1 MLVFVVQE
9 RSNRML
15 RSFLMFFGQIN
26 QTGWRVAMGC
36 LMLAMLVLAA
46 SAQAAIRIDLNN
58 PNAAPIPV
66 AVTDFYGASPEA
78 AQYANDIANV
88 ITNNF
93 SHATPFKVLN
103 KASFL
108 QSAAQLASGGPV
120 FNDWKSIG
128 SDALLTGTVEM
139 VGGQIKVEYRLYDP
153 NREEQ
158 LIGRRYTVDAKFWR
172 HVAHRIS
179 DDVYTNLTGEP
190 GYFATRIVHI
200 GETKIP
206 GQAGVAKRLCVMDQD
221 SANYQCLTDGV
232 ALVLTPRFNPNL
244 QKIIY
249 MSYANG
255 KPRLY
260 FLDMPTGQQ
269 TIIGDFE
276 GLNSTPRFSPDGSKV
291 AMTMTAG
298 HEGNAEIYE
307 MNMGSRTLKRLTFHR
322 GIDTSPSYSPDGKQ
336 IVFNSDRGGQAAL
349 YIMDSDGSNVRRLTY
364 NEGRYYSPAWSPRG
378 DLIAFVKQ
386 RAGVFHIGVIDPQGG
401 EERLL
406 TDSYMDDN
414 PTWAPNG
421 RIIVFS
427 RQKAKS
433 DQTRIMTID
442 LTGYNL
448 RELPT
453 PTNASDPAW
462 SPLIR

>member
-1 MLVFVVQE
+1 MRLLAAIAKLFATPADAKT
-9 RSNRML
+9 RYPA
-15 RSFLMFFGQIN
+15 
-26 QTGWRVAMGC
+26 WRAAMGC
-36 LMLAMLVLAA
+36 LLLAMVMFIS
-46 SAQAAIRIDLNN
+46 SAHAAIRIDLNN
-58 PNAAPIPV
+58 PNAAPMPI
-66 AVTDFYGASPEA
+66 AVQQFYGATPEA
-78 AQYANDIANV
+78 AQMAADITGV
-88 ITNNF
+88 INNNF
-93 SHATPFKVLN
+93 GHATPFKVLN
-103 KASFL
+103 PKAFL
-108 QSAAQLASGGPV
+108 QTPEQLATGGPV

-128 SDALLTGTVEM
+128 ADALLTGTVEIS
-139 VGGQIKVEYRLYDP
+139 GGQIKVEYRLYDP
-153 NREEQ
+153 NTEQQ
-158 LIGRRYTVDAKFWR
+158 LIGRRYTVDSKFWR

-200 GETKIP
+200 GETGSGRNI
-206 GQAGVAKRLCVMDQD
+206 QKRLCVMDQD
-221 SANYQCLTDGV
+221 GANYQCLTDGSS
-232 ALVLTPRFNPNL
+232 LVLTPRFNPNL

-249 MSYANG
+249 MSYSSG

-260 FLDMPTGQQ
+260 LLDMPTGQQ
-269 TIIGDFE
+269 TVIGDFE
-276 GLNSTPRFSPDGSKV
+276 GLNSTPRFSPDGTKV

-298 HEGNAEIYE
+298 HEGNPEIYE
-307 MNMGSRTLKRLTFHR
+307 MDLSSHTLKRLTYHR
-322 GIDTSPSYSPDGKQ
+322 AIDTSPSYSPDGKQ
-336 IVFNSDRGGQAAL
+336 IVFNSDRGGQPAL
-349 YIMDSDGSNVRRLTY
+349 YIMDADGSNVRRLTY
-364 NEGRYYSPAWSPRG
+364 GDGRYYSPAWSPRG
-378 DLIAFVKQ
+378 DLIAFVKDLH
-386 RAGVFHIGVIDPQGG
+386 GTFHIGVIDPKGG

-427 RQKAKS
+427 RQKPRS
-433 DQTRIMTID
+433 DETKIYTID

>member
-1 MLVFVVQE
+1 MRALIQWLMDTPTKLPLW
-9 RSNRML
+9 RMAM
-15 RSFLMFFGQIN
+15 SF
-26 QTGWRVAMGC
+26 
-36 LMLAMLVLAA
+36 VLALMA
-46 SAQAAIRIDLNN
+46 VSAHAGAVRIDLNN
-58 PNAAPIPV
+58 ASAAPMPI
-66 AVTDFYGASPEA
+66 AITDFYGTTPEA
-78 AQYANDIANV
+78 AQMAKDLAGV

-93 SHATPFKVLN
+93 SHSTPFKVLPG
-103 KASFL
+103 KAFL
-108 QSAAQLASGGPV
+108 QTPQQLATSGPV
-120 FNDWKSIG
+120 FNDWRGIG
-128 SDALLTGTVEM
+128 ADALLVGNVQLE
-139 VGGQIKVEYRLYDP
+139 GGQIKVEYRLFDP
-153 NREEQ
+153 TTEKQ
-158 LIGRRYTVDAKFWR
+158 LLGKRYTVEQGFWR
-172 HVAHRIS
+172 HVAHRIA
-179 DDVYTNLTGEP
+179 DDVYTQLTGEQ

-200 GETKIP
+200 GETKEP
-206 GQAGVAKRLCVMDQD
+206 GQPTKKRLCVMDQD
-221 SANYQCLTDGV
+221 SANYQCLTDGMS
-232 ALVLTPRFNPNL
+232 LVLTPRFNPNL

-249 MSYANG
+249 MSYASG

-260 FLDMPTGQQ
+260 FLDMPTGRQ

-276 GLNSTPRFSPDGSKV
+276 GLNSTPRFSPDGERV

-298 HEGNAEIYE
+298 HEGNPEIYE
-307 MNMGSRTLKRLTFHR
+307 MGMGSRELRRLTFWR
-322 GIDTSPSYSPDGKQ
+322 GIDTSPSYSPDGKK
-336 IVFNSDRGGQAAL
+336 IAFNSDRGGAPAV
-349 YIMDSDGSNVRRLTY
+349 YVMDADGSNVKRITY
-364 NEGRYYSPAWSPRG
+364 GSGRYYSPAWSPRG
-378 DLIAFVKQ
+378 DLIAFVKEMK
-386 RAGVFHIGVIDPQGG
+386 GTFHIGVIDPDGG

-427 RQKAKS
+427 RQKARS

>member
-1 MLVFVVQE
+1 MALLHRIALWMNAPANLPVW
-9 RSNRML
+9 RM
-15 RSFLMFFGQIN
+15 
-26 QTGWRVAMGC
+26 AMT
-36 LMLAMLVLAA
+36 LVLALLA
-46 SAQAAIRIDLNN
+46 LPAGAAVRIDLNN
-58 PNAAPIPV
+58 PNAAPLPV
-66 AVTDFYGASPEA
+66 AVVDFYGATPEA
-78 AQYANDIANV
+78 AQVARDIAGV

-103 KASFL
+103 KAAFT
-108 QSAAQLASGGPV
+108 QTPAQIAAQGPV
-120 FNDWKSIG
+120 FADWRGIG
-128 SDALLTGTVEM
+128 SDALLTGTVEAT
-139 VGGQIKVEYRLYDP
+139 GGQIKVEYRLYDP
-153 NREEQ
+153 NSEKQ
-158 LIGRRYTVDAKFWR
+158 LLGRRYTVDNSFSR

-179 DDVYTNLTGEP
+179 DDVYTELTGEE

-200 GETKIP
+200 GEEKGADGKTRK
-206 GQAGVAKRLCVMDQD
+206 KLCVMDQD
-221 SANYQCLTDGV
+221 SANYQCLTDGNS
-232 ALVLTPRFNPNL
+232 LVLTPRFNPNL

-249 MSYANG
+249 MSYASG

-260 FLDMPTGQQ
+260 FLDMPTGRQ
-269 TIIGDFE
+269 TIIGDYE

-298 HEGNAEIYE
+298 HEGNAEIYV
-307 MNMGSRTLKRLTFHR
+307 MDMGSQQARRLTYHR
-322 GIDTSPSYSPDGKQ
+322 GIDTSPSYSPDGSK
-336 IVFNSDRGGQAAL
+336 IAFNSDRGGNAAI
-349 YIMDSDGSNVRRLTY
+349 YVMNADGSNVKRITY
-364 NEGRYYSPAWSPRG
+364 GDGRYYSPAWSPRG

-386 RAGVFHIGVIDPQGG
+386 LGGVFHIGVIDPEGG

-414 PTWAPNG
+414 VTWAPNG
-421 RIIVFS
+421 RVLVFS
-427 RQKAKS
+427 RQKNRS
-433 DQTRIMTID
+433 DRTRLFTID